1 MCEKHALLP
10 GKLEKSGRSIKT
22 NKLLPTL
29 NPFVQLPL
37 VRIPQVA
44 HIKKARATPI
54 AVRDFDRPADDLC
67 TKKPVNDAG
76 F

>member
-37 VRIPQVA
+37 VRIPSP
-44 HIKKARATPI
+44 KKAKATPI

-67 TKKPVNDAG
+67 TKRPVNDTG